1 MNDNEVQKSQ
11 LELNCEKWGAWQYN
25 VRDHFKPLTVEQIN
39 DELDKTKLPCAVLM
53 QHIEGDFNFGNIV
66 RTSNNFNIA
75 NIYYYGKK
83 RWDRRSSCGTH
94 HYSNLSYLSSLEEV
108 AKLKEKYSFVA
119 MENNIG
125 KSVLIKDFKYP
136 TMPLFV
142 FGEENSGIFPEVLEM
157 CEHFVEI
164 PSRGSVRSLNVGS
177 AASIVLYDFWTKFT
191 L

>member
-1 MNDNEVQKSQ
+1 MASEKTIQEQ
-11 LELNCEKWGAWQYN
+11 FELNCERWGAWQYN
-25 VRDHFKPLTVEQIN
+25 VRDHFKPLTVPQIK
-39 DELDKTKLPCAVLM
+39 DELDKDRLPCAVLM

-94 HYSNLSYLSSLEEV
+94 HYSNLTYLSSLEEV
-108 AKLKEKYSFVA
+108 AKLKQQYSFVA
-119 MENNIG
+119 LENNIN

-136 TMPLFV
+136 TMPLFI

-177 AASIVLYDFWTKFT
+177 AASIVLYDFWSKFNI
-191 L
+191 